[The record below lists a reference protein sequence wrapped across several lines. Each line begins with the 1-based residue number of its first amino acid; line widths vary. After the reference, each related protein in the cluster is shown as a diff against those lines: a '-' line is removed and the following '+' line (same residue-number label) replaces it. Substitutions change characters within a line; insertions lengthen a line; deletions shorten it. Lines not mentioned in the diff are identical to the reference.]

1 MKTKQVTAQLFQ
13 AARRMTVEPGQYV
26 MVVADMAIG
35 VYTGDDVI
43 PVHAEV
49 LREPAHRAKLPTA
62 KAAAKALTGAAAWRK
77 PGRLM
82 TNEVMLGMRSKI
94 VAALQEHRTLSS
106 KSLATVIGPS
116 VNTRTWQYRDTLVWL
131 RANGWVTSEGSGR
144 GIIYSVGPNMPQS
157 SERAA

>member
-35 VYTGDDVI
+35 VYTGDDAI

-49 LREPAHRAKLPTA
+49 LREPTHRAKLPTA
-62 KAAAKALTGAAAWRK
+62 KAKAPTGAVAWKK

-82 TNEVMLGMRSKI
+82 TNETMLDMRRKI

-106 KSLATVIGPS
+106 KSLATVLGTS
-116 VNTRTWQYRDTLVWL
+116 VDTRSWQYRDTLVWL
-131 RANGWVTSEGSGR
+131 RANGWVTAEGSGR
-144 GIIYSVGPNMPQS
+144 GIVYSVGPNMPQS
-157 SERAA
+157 SEKAA